1 MLFIA
6 EFERAGR
13 SPFTVSYSH
22 QHAQHMTSQILL
34 ILIEFEAFWALFDLK
49 LLIFKPL

>member
-1 MLFIA
+1 MKCFFIA

-34 ILIEFEAFWALFDLK
+34 ILIDFESFLGTF
-49 LLIFKPL
+49 